1 MNIESLPETRSPP
14 ITRREF
20 LKLSGLGILGAYLPK
35 FNLFQSQGSG
45 QQGRVIDPSI
55 NVYDI
60 PSFSGRQVS
69 VYWQDIILPI
79 SGLTIGD
86 DIPEHNR
93 VWYRIGNEGYAHSG
107 SIQPV
112 ETILQ
117 DPTADIRPGG
127 QLAEITVPYTDA
139 HWGPGKS
146 YEVAYRFYFSTTHW
160 VIGLVEDDDG
170 NPWYQILDDKWEDIL
185 FVPATHVR
193 LVPDQELTPLSPDV
207 PSYHKRLEIN
217 TYIQTIT
224 AYEYENPV
232 FIARIASG
240 AVFSTGDFST
250 PTGRHMTFHKR
261 PSRHMAAGNLAANG
275 YDLPGVPWVIYFT
288 EEGIAIHGTFWHND
302 FGRPRSHGCINVAPH
317 VAKWIYRWTN
327 PEVPVHAQSVYKS
340 YGTVLDVI

>member
-1 MNIESLPETRSPP
+1 MNNKSITRTRSQH
-14 ITRREF
+14 ISRREF
-20 LKLSGLGILGAYLPK
+20 LKLSGLGMLGLYLPK
-35 FNLFQSQGSG
+35 KSIHLSLENG

-79 SGLTIGD
+79 SGLVIGD

-117 DPTADIRPGG
+117 DPDPNIRPGG
-127 QLAEITVPYTDA
+127 QLAEVTVPYTDA

-146 YEVAYRFYFSTTHW
+146 FDVAYRFYFQTTHW
-160 VIGLVEDDDG
+160 VIGLVEDEEG
-170 NPWYQILDDKWEDIL
+170 IPWYQVLDDKWEDIL
-185 FVPATHVR
+185 FAPATHIR
-193 LVPDQELTPLSPDV
+193 IVPDSELTPISPDI
-207 PSYHKRLEIN
+207 PSYQKRLEIA
-217 TYIQTIT
+217 TSMQTIS
-224 AYEYENPV
+224 AFENEIPV

-240 AVFSTGDFST
+240 AVFSNGDFST
-250 PTGRHMTFHKR
+250 PEGRHMTFHKR

-275 YDLPGVPWVIYFT
+275 YDLPGVPWVTYFT

-317 VAKWIYRWTN
+317 VAKWIYRWTL
-327 PEVPVHAQSVYKS
+327 PEVPAHVQRVYKS
-340 YGTVLDVI
+340 YGTVLDVL